1 MESGRIHLE
10 VVTPEEAVLAED
22 VDEVVLPGEE
32 GQIGVL
38 PGHMPLLTSLGIGEM
53 IVKHQGGEAN
63 YFLVRGFAE
72 VLSDRVRILA
82 EECEGVENIDIQK
95 ARAEFKDA
103 EREMKRLREQAEPEQ
118 ELLEKY
124 RESLRKARMRL
135 MLSGELDDDE

>member
-1 MESGRIHLE
+1 MEAGRIHLE
-10 VVTPEEAVLAED
+10 VVTPEEAVLAMD

-53 IVKHQGGEAN
+53 IVKNQGDEAN

-82 EECEGVENIDIQK
+82 EECEGVDNIDIQK

-103 EREMKRLREQAEPEQ
+103 EREMKRLRQQEEPEQ

>member
-53 IVKHQGGEAN
+53 IVKHQGDEEN

-103 EREMKRLREQAEPEQ
+103 EREMKRLREQEEPEQ